1 MKSDRIRL
9 RNRFS
14 SMIKAKKSDKKR
26 IAEILHSAFEP
37 IKESNSI
44 NFIVKQDHKR
54 SKRIFILMHYL
65 VEHCMDFG
73 EVLISDNRN
82 ACILLKYPHTE
93 KLTFKE
99 VFWQVKLAFRCI
111 GLKNVPKVLKRQ
123 ATLKKHHIKT
133 PYIHPVIMG
142 AYNEV
147 NGLGIGVRLIK
158 QLINEYSQNELPVII
173 ETTTDQ
179 NLRIY
184 QRFGFKLFKEIKTED
199 FPLYFLRM
207 N

>member
-1 MKSDRIRL
+1 
-9 RNRFS
+9 
-14 SMIKAKKSDKKR
+14 MIKAKNSDKKR
-26 IAEILHSAFEP
+26 IADILHSAFEP
-37 IKESNSI
+37 ITQSNSI

-54 SKRIFILMHYL
+54 SQRIYMLMQYL
-65 VEHCMDFG
+65 VDHCMDFG

-93 KLTFKE
+93 KLTLKE
-99 VFWQVKLAFRCI
+99 AFWQIKLAFKCI
-111 GLKNVPKVLKRQ
+111 GLANVPKVLKRQ
-123 ATLKKHHIKT
+123 ATLKKHHIKA

-158 QLINEYSQNELPVII
+158 QLIDEYGQNNELPVII
-173 ETTTDQ
+173 ETTTDE

-184 QRFGFKLFKEIKTED
+184 KRFGFELIKEIKTED

>member
-1 MKSDRIRL
+1 
-9 RNRFS
+9 
-14 SMIKAKKSDKKR
+14 MIKATSADKKR

-37 IKESNSI
+37 IHESNSI
-44 NFIVKQDHKR
+44 NFIVKQDRKR
-54 SKRIFILMHYL
+54 SERIYLLMEYL

-73 EVLISDNRN
+73 EVLISNNRS

-93 KLTFKE
+93 KRTLKE
-99 VFWQVKLAFRCI
+99 IFWQIKLAFRCI

-147 NGLGIGVRLIK
+147 NGLGIGIRLIK
-158 QLINEYSQNELPVII
+158 QLIKEYGDNNELPVII

-184 QRFGFKLFKEIKTED
+184 QRFGFKVFKEIQTKD

>member
-1 MKSDRIRL
+1 MIR
-9 RNRFS
+9 
-14 SMIKAKKSDKKR
+14 ATHTDKDH
-26 IAEILHSAFEP
+26 IVSILHSAFEP
-37 IKESNSI
+37 IKEANSI

-54 SKRIFILMHYL
+54 SQRIRVLMEYL
-65 VEHCMDFG
+65 FQNCMRFG
-73 EVLISDNRN
+73 EVHISDNKE
-82 ACILLKYPHTE
+82 ACILFKYPHTE
-93 KLTFKE
+93 KLTWNE
-99 VFWQVKLAFRCI
+99 VFWQIKLAFKCI
-111 GLKNVPKVLKRQ
+111 GLRNVFKVLKRQ
-123 ATLKKHHIKT
+123 SILRKHHIKT

-142 AYNEV
+142 AKNEV

-184 QRFGFKLFKEIKTED
+184 KRFGFNVFKKIQTED